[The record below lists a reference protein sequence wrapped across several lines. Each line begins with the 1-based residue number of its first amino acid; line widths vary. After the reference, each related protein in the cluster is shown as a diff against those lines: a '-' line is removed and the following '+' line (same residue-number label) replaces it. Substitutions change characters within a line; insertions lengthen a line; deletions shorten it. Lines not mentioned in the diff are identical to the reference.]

1 MSYIKQLQ
9 NNHPSQN
16 NSIALID
23 CNNFYASCERIFNPR
38 LIGKPIVVLSNN
50 DGCIITRSAEAKEL
64 GIKMGEP
71 YFKAKKIIDKN
82 NVKVFS
88 SNYSLY
94 GDISQ
99 RVMETLARFAS
110 DVEIYSIDE
119 AFLGLN
125 GFENY
130 ELNKYCQYIR
140 RTIKQWVGIPVSIG
154 VSTTKTLSKIANNL
168 AKKNKEYDGVCILK
182 SWFDINEALKLTSIE
197 DVWGI
202 GRRLSVFLK
211 KYKINTAYDFTQLDK
226 GWIRKNM
233 GVVGEKT
240 FLELCGV
247 SCIELELIPSDKKSC
262 CVSRSFSKPV
272 EKIDDLEES
281 VSSYGTRVA
290 EKIREEGLV
299 AESMSIFVLTNYFNR
314 KEKQYSNSIKLQLPY
329 PTNNSI
335 KIVKR
340 ALEGIKKIYRQGYRY
355 KKAGVILY
363 GLTKAKQTR
372 GLLDYDRESSDS
384 IMNTLDRI
392 NERYGSST
400 IRLAS
405 EGVDKSWSMR
415 RESVSPCYTTRFD
428 DLVEAKLSL

>member
-130 ELNKYCQYIR
+130 ELSKYCQYIR
-140 RTIKQWVGIPVSIG
+140 RTIKQWVGIPVSIR

-281 VSSYGTRVA
+281 ISSYGTRVA

-384 IMNTLDRI
+384 VMNTLDRI

>member
-9 NNHPSQN
+9 NNHSSLD

-23 CNNFYASCERIFNPR
+23 CNNFYASCERIFNPKLMR
-38 LIGKPIVVLSNN
+38 RPIVVLSNN
-50 DGCIITRSAEAKEL
+50 DGCIITRSAEAKKL

-71 YFKAKKIIDKN
+71 YFKAKKIIEDN

-99 RVMETLARFAS
+99 RVMETLARFAP
-110 DVEIYSIDE
+110 DIEIYSIDE

-130 ELNKYCQYIR
+130 ELSAYCGYIR

-154 VSTTKTLSKIANNL
+154 VSSTKTLSKIANNL

-182 SWFDINEALKLTSIE
+182 SWFEINEALKLTPIG

-202 GRRLSVFLK
+202 GRRLSSFLQ
-211 KYKINTAYDFTQLDK
+211 KYNIKTAYNFIQLDK
-226 GWIRKNM
+226 GWVRKNM

-240 FLELCGV
+240 FLELSGV
-247 SCIELELIPSDKKSC
+247 SCIELDLIPSDKKSC
-262 CVSRSFSKPV
+262 CVSRSFSKPI
-272 EKIDDLEES
+272 EKIHDLEES
-281 VSSYGTRVA
+281 ISAYGTRVA
-290 EKIREEGLV
+290 EKIREEGLM
-299 AESMSIFVLTNYFNR
+299 AESMSVFVLTNYFNR
-314 KEKQYSNSIKLQLPY
+314 KEKQYSNSIKLQLPF

-340 ALEGIKKIYRQGYRY
+340 VLQGIRKIYREGYRY

-363 GLTKAKQTR
+363 GLSKSSQVK
-372 GLLDYDRESSDS
+372 GLLDYDRESSDA
-384 IMNTLDRI
+384 IMSTMDRI
-392 NERYGSST
+392 NGRYGSSV

-405 EGVDKSWSMR
+405 EGIEKSWRMK
-415 RESVSPCYTTRFD
+415 REKVSPCYTTNFD
-428 DLVEAKLSL
+428 DLVKVKT

>member
-1 MSYIKQLQ
+1 MLYIKQLQ
-9 NNHPSQN
+9 NNHSSLDN
-16 NSIALID
+16 AIALID
-23 CNNFYASCERIFNPR
+23 CNNFYASCERIFNPK
-38 LIGKPIVVLSNN
+38 LIGVPIVVLSNN
-50 DGCIITRSAEAKEL
+50 DGCIITRSAEAKAL

-71 YFKAKKIIDKN
+71 YFKAKKIIETN

-99 RVMETLARFAS
+99 RVMEILARFAS

-130 ELNKYCQYIR
+130 ELNKYCGYIR

-154 VSTTKTLSKIANNL
+154 VSSTKTLSKIANNI
-168 AKKNKEYDGVCILK
+168 AKKNKQYEGVRILK
-182 SWFDINEALKLTSIE
+182 SWFDINEALKLTPIE

-202 GRRLSVFLK
+202 GRRLSIFLK
-211 KYKINTAYDFTQLDK
+211 KYNVSTAYDFTQLDQ

-233 GVVGEKT
+233 GVVGEKI

-262 CVSRSFSKPV
+262 CVSRSFSKPI
-272 EKIDDLEES
+272 ERINDLEES
-281 VSSYGTRVA
+281 VSSYGTRVT

-299 AESMSIFVLTNYFNR
+299 AESMSVFLLTNYFNK
-314 KEKQYSNSIKLQLPY
+314 KEKQYSNSVKLQLPY

-335 KIVKR
+335 KIVRR
-340 ALEGIKKIYRQGYRY
+340 ALEGLRKIYRKGYRY

-363 GLTKAKQTR
+363 GLARANQKR

-384 IMNTLDRI
+384 IMNTMDRI

-405 EGVDKSWSMR
+405 EGIEKSWRMR
-415 RESVSPCYTTRFD
+415 RESVSPCYTTNFD
-428 DLVEAKLSL
+428 DLVEVKT

>member
-82 NVKVFS
+82 NVRVFS

-130 ELNKYCQYIR
+130 ELSKYCQYIR

-168 AKKNKEYDGVCILK
+168 AKKNKEYEGVCILK
-182 SWFDINEALKLTSIE
+182 SWFDINEALKLTPIE

-290 EKIREEGLV
+290 EKVREEGLV

-340 ALEGIKKIYRQGYRY
+340 ALEGIRKIYREGYRY

-372 GLLDYDRESSDS
+372 GLLDYDRENSDS

-405 EGVDKSWSMR
+405 EGVEKSWRMR
-415 RESVSPCYTTRFD
+415 RENVSPCYTTRFD

>member
-82 NVKVFS
+82 NVRVFS

-130 ELNKYCQYIR
+130 ELSKYCQYIR

-281 VSSYGTRVA
+281 ISSYGTRVA

-329 PTNNSI
+329 STNNSI

>member
-9 NNHPSQN
+9 NNHPCQN

-82 NVKVFS
+82 NVRVFS

-130 ELNKYCQYIR
+130 ELNKYCGYIR

-154 VSTTKTLSKIANNL
+154 VSATKTLSKIANNL
-168 AKKNKEYDGVCILK
+168 AKKNKEYEGVCILK
-182 SWFDINEALKLTSIE
+182 SWFDINESLELTSIE

-233 GVVGEKT
+233 GVVGEKI
-240 FLELCGV
+240 FLELSGV

-262 CVSRSFSKPV
+262 CVSRSFSKPI
-272 EKIDDLEES
+272 ERIGDLEES
-281 VSSYGTRVA
+281 ISSYGTRVT

-299 AESMSIFVLTNYFNR
+299 AESMSVFVLTNYFNR

-335 KIVKR
+335 NIVKR
-340 ALEGIKKIYRQGYRY
+340 ALEGIRKIYRKGYRY

-405 EGVDKSWSMR
+405 EGVDKSWGMR

>member
-82 NVKVFS
+82 NVRVFS

-130 ELNKYCQYIR
+130 ELSKYCKYIR

-182 SWFDINEALKLTSIE
+182 SWFDINEALKLTPIE

-202 GRRLSVFLK
+202 GRRLSIFLK
-211 KYKINTAYDFTQLDK
+211 KYKINTAYDFAQLDK

-233 GVVGEKT
+233 GVVGEKI

-262 CVSRSFSKPV
+262 CVSRSFSKPI
-272 EKIDDLEES
+272 ERIGDLEES
-281 VSSYGTRVA
+281 ISSYGTRVA

-299 AESMSIFVLTNYFNR
+299 AESMSIFLLTNYFNR

-340 ALEGIKKIYRQGYRY
+340 ALEGIRKIYREGYRY

-372 GLLDYDRESSDS
+372 GLLDYDRENSDS

-405 EGVDKSWSMR
+405 EGVEKSWRMR

>member
-82 NVKVFS
+82 NVRVFS

-130 ELNKYCQYIR
+130 ELSKYCKYIR

-182 SWFDINEALKLTSIE
+182 SWFDINEALKLTPIE

-262 CVSRSFSKPV
+262 CVSRSFSKPI

-340 ALEGIKKIYRQGYRY
+340 ALEGIRKIYREGYRY

-372 GLLDYDRESSDS
+372 GLLDYDRENSDS

-405 EGVDKSWSMR
+405 EGVEKSWKMR

>member
-9 NNHPSQN
+9 NNNPCQN

-82 NVKVFS
+82 NVRVFS

-130 ELNKYCQYIR
+130 ELNKYCGYIR

-154 VSTTKTLSKIANNL
+154 VSSTKTLSKIANNL

-182 SWFDINEALKLTSIE
+182 SWFNINESLKLTPIE

-202 GRRLSVFLK
+202 GGRLSIFLK

-233 GVVGEKT
+233 GVVGEKI

-262 CVSRSFSKPV
+262 CVSRSFSKPI
-272 EKIDDLEES
+272 ERIGDLEES
-281 VSSYGTRVA
+281 ISSYGTRVT

-299 AESMSIFVLTNYFNR
+299 AESMSVFVLTNYFNR

-335 KIVKR
+335 NIVKR
-340 ALEGIKKIYRQGYRY
+340 ALEGIRKIYRKGYRY

-384 IMNTLDRI
+384 IMKTIDRI

-405 EGVDKSWSMR
+405 EGIEKSWRMR

-428 DLVEAKLSL
+428 DLVEVKLSL

>member
-130 ELNKYCQYIR
+130 ELSKYCQYIR

-168 AKKNKEYDGVCILK
+168 AKKNKQYDGVCILK

>member
-82 NVKVFS
+82 NVRVFS

-130 ELNKYCQYIR
+130 ELSKYCQYIR

-405 EGVDKSWSMR
+405 EGVDRSWSMR

>member
-1 MSYIKQLQ
+1 MSYMKQLQ
-9 NNHPSQN
+9 NNHSSLD

-23 CNNFYASCERIFNPR
+23 CNNFYASCERIFNPK
-38 LIGKPIVVLSNN
+38 LMGEPIIVLSNN
-50 DGCIITRSAEAKEL
+50 DGCIITRSAEAKKL

-99 RVMETLARFAS
+99 RVMEILARFAS

-130 ELNKYCQYIR
+130 ELNSYCSYIR

-154 VSTTKTLSKIANNL
+154 VSSTKTLSKIANNL
-168 AKKNKEYDGVCILK
+168 AKKNQEYYGVCILK
-182 SWFDINEALKLTSIE
+182 SWFDINEALKLTPIE

-202 GRRLSVFLK
+202 GRRLSLFLQ
-211 KYKINTAYDFTQLDK
+211 KYNIKSAYDFIQLDK
-226 GWIRKNM
+226 GWVRKNM

-240 FLELCGV
+240 FLELCGI
-247 SCIELELIPSDKKSC
+247 SCIELDIIPSDKKSC
-262 CVSRSFSKPV
+262 CVSRSFSKPI
-272 EKIDDLEES
+272 EKICDLEES
-281 VSSYGTRVA
+281 VSTYGTRVS

-299 AESMSIFVLTNYFNR
+299 AESMNVFVLTNYFNR
-314 KEKQYSNSIKLQLPY
+314 KEKQYSNSVKLQLPY

-340 ALEGIKKIYRQGYRY
+340 ALEGIRKIYRKGYRY
-355 KKAGVILY
+355 KKAGIILY
-363 GLTKAKQTR
+363 GLSRANQTK
-372 GLLDYDRESSDS
+372 GLLDYDREISDS
-384 IMNTLDRI
+384 VMNTMDKI

-405 EGVDKSWSMR
+405 EGIEKAWRMK
-415 RESVSPCYTTRFD
+415 REKVSPCYTTSFE
-428 DLVEAKLSL
+428 DLVKVSLK

>member
-82 NVKVFS
+82 NVRVFS

-130 ELNKYCQYIR
+130 ELSKYCKYIR

-262 CVSRSFSKPV
+262 CVSRSFRKPV

>member
-9 NNHPSQN
+9 NNHSSLG

-23 CNNFYASCERIFNPR
+23 CNNFYASCERIFNPKLMR
-38 LIGKPIVVLSNN
+38 RPIVVLSNN
-50 DGCIITRSAEAKEL
+50 DGCIITRSAEAKKL

-99 RVMETLARFAS
+99 RVMETLSRFAP
-110 DVEIYSIDE
+110 DIEIYSIDE
-119 AFLGLN
+119 AFLGLS

-130 ELNKYCQYIR
+130 ELSTYCSYIR

-154 VSTTKTLSKIANNL
+154 VSSTKTLSKIANNL

-182 SWFDINEALKLTSIE
+182 SWFEINEALKLTPIG

-202 GRRLSVFLK
+202 GRRLSSFLQ
-211 KYKINTAYDFTQLDK
+211 KYNIKTAYDFIQLDK
-226 GWIRKNM
+226 GWVRKNM

-247 SCIELELIPSDKKSC
+247 SCIELDLIPSDKKSC
-262 CVSRSFSKPV
+262 CVSRSFSKPI
-272 EKIDDLEES
+272 EKIHDLEES
-281 VSSYGTRVA
+281 ISAYGTRVA
-290 EKIREEGLV
+290 EKIREEGLM
-299 AESMSIFVLTNYFNR
+299 AESMSVFVLTNYFNR
-314 KEKQYSNSIKLQLPY
+314 KEKQYSNSIKLQLPF
-329 PTNNSI
+329 PTNSSI

-340 ALEGIKKIYRQGYRY
+340 ALQGIRKIYREGYRY

-363 GLTKAKQTR
+363 GLSKSSQVK
-372 GLLDYDRESSDS
+372 GLLDYDRESSDA
-384 IMNTLDRI
+384 IMNTMDRI
-392 NERYGSST
+392 NGRYGSSV

-405 EGVDKSWSMR
+405 EGVEKSWRMK
-415 RESVSPCYTTRFD
+415 REKVSPCYTTNFD
-428 DLVEAKLSL
+428 DLVEVKT

>member
-1 MSYIKQLQ
+1 MSYIKQSQ
-9 NNHPSQN
+9 DNHSSLD

-23 CNNFYASCERIFNPR
+23 CNNFYASCERIFNPKLMGR
-38 LIGKPIVVLSNN
+38 PIVVLSNN
-50 DGCIITRSAEAKEL
+50 DGCIITRSAEAKQL

-99 RVMETLARFAS
+99 RVMEILAKFAV

-119 AFLGLN
+119 AFLRLN

-130 ELNKYCQYIR
+130 ELNIYCGYIR
-140 RTIKQWVGIPVSIG
+140 RIIKQWVGIPVSIG
-154 VSTTKTLSKIANNL
+154 VSSTKTLSKIANNL
-168 AKKNKEYDGVCILK
+168 AKKNKEYEGVCILK
-182 SWFDINEALKLTSIE
+182 SWFDINEALKLTPIR

-202 GRRLSVFLK
+202 GRRLSIFLK
-211 KYKINTAYDFTQLDK
+211 KYNVNTAYDFTQLDK
-226 GWIRKNM
+226 GWVRKNM
-233 GVVGEKT
+233 GVIGEKI
-240 FLELCGV
+240 FLELYGV
-247 SCIELELIPSDKKSC
+247 SCIELDLIPSDKKSC
-262 CVSRSFSKPV
+262 CVSRSFSRSI
-272 EKIDDLEES
+272 EKIHDLEES
-281 VSSYGTRVA
+281 VSSYGARVS

-299 AESMSIFVLTNYFNR
+299 AESMSVFVLTNYFNR
-314 KEKQYSNSIKLQLPY
+314 REKQYSNSIKLQLPY

-340 ALEGIKKIYRQGYRY
+340 ALEGIRKIYREGYRY
-355 KKAGVILY
+355 KKAGVIVY
-363 GLTKAKQTR
+363 GLTRASQTK

-384 IMNTLDRI
+384 IMNTVDRI
-392 NERYGSST
+392 NERYGNST

-405 EGVDKSWSMR
+405 EGIGKVWRMK
-415 RESVSPCYTTRFD
+415 RENVSPCYTTRFR
-428 DLVEAKLSL
+428 DLVQVKLK

>member
-1 MSYIKQLQ
+1 MAI
-9 NNHPSQN
+9 
-16 NSIALID
+16 
-23 CNNFYASCERIFNPR
+23 
-38 LIGKPIVVLSNN
+38 
-50 DGCIITRSAEAKEL
+50 
-64 GIKMGEP
+64 
-71 YFKAKKIIDKN
+71 
-82 NVKVFS
+82 
-88 SNYSLY
+88 
-94 GDISQ
+94 
-99 RVMETLARFAS
+99 
-110 DVEIYSIDE
+110 
-119 AFLGLN
+119 
-125 GFENY
+125 
-130 ELNKYCQYIR
+130 
-140 RTIKQWVGIPVSIG
+140 
-154 VSTTKTLSKIANNL
+154 
-168 AKKNKEYDGVCILK
+168 
-182 SWFDINEALKLTSIE
+182 
-197 DVWGI
+197 
-202 GRRLSVFLK
+202 FLK
-211 KYKINTAYDFTQLDK
+211 KSKINTAYDFTQLDK

-281 VSSYGTRVA
+281 ISSYGTRVA

-363 GLTKAKQTR
+363 GLTKAKHTR